1 IVLAIVPLAI
11 FFLFG
16 SKILSV
22 WGSEFSEGYWILII
36 LSIGQLFNLSTGSAG
51 LILMLCGQEKLQGLI
66 SISFVILN
74 LILNYFFILYYGVT
88 GAAFATAIIVAG
100 KNIMQVIF
108 VKKNIGISTLPT
120 HWKYFSIN

>member
-16 SKILSV
+16 SKIVSV
-22 WGSEFSEGYWILII
+22 WGGEFSEGYWILII

-66 SISFVILN
+66 SISFVLLN

-88 GAAFATAIIVAG
+88 GASFATAITVAG
-100 KNIMQVIF
+100 KNIMQAIF
-108 VKKNIGISTLPT
+108 VKENIGISTLLT
-120 HWKYFSIN
+120 HWKY